1 MANRW
6 LKAVLVYLGATVVL
20 APSGTASSVRILF
33 ASLEEG
39 REILG
44 TRDGFIQRLS
54 PFDRASRLKTDR
66 EVSEPEFLKFVASKV
81 LAWDSADRDKIE
93 EAIERIQPALAEF
106 SLYWPESVHFIQT
119 TGEEEGGCGLHSRG
133 GRHPAPDQTRRVPGE
148 ALPTGRP

>member
-6 LKAVLVYLGATVVL
+6 LKAALVYLGATVVL

-81 LAWDSADRDKIE
+81 LAWDSADRDKVE
-93 EAIERIQPALAEF
+93 QAYERIQR
-106 SLYWPESVHFIQT
+106 Y
-119 TGEEEGGCGLHSRG
+119 
-133 GRHPAPDQTRRVPGE
+133 
-148 ALPTGRP
+148 